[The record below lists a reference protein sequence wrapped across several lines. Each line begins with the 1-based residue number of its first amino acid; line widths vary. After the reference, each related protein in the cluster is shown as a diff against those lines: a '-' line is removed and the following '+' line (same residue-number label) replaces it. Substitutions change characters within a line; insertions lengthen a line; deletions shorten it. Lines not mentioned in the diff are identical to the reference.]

1 MVHKYRF
8 YLLYVIYLSISSL
21 FHHLMHKKISFLS
34 IKKEPSENHIN
45 SSIYHMIHLVPSKY
59 ILDKFHFWQSLFI
72 LKSIYLLNFLP
83 YFIPAQTRI
92 LI

>member
-1 MVHKYRF
+1 MVHKYCF
-8 YLLYVIYLSISSL
+8 YLIYDIYLSISSL
-21 FHHLMHKKISFLS
+21 FHHLIHKEISFLF
-34 IKKEPSENHIN
+34 IKKGSSENHTY
-45 SSIYHMIHLVPSKY
+45 STIYHMIYLEPAKY